1 MCHLKMENYG
11 FAIVDADRALKA
23 NPSFVKAYY
32 RKGTAF
38 LMIAKYDD
46 ARDAFKLA
54 NKLTGGKDKDILE
67 KLNQIKKVIYEREFF
82 KSIAI
87 PDETMEPIDITQME
101 VPSSYTGPRIDD
113 DEQRITVEWC
123 LHLMNYMKDQNKLH
137 KKYAIKLLWMARD
150 VLKQLLSV
158 VEQPIP
164 EYLSSPSSI
173 LVRKHSQSVAT
184 HTDSTMIY
192 STSLN

>member
-54 NKLTGGKDKDILE
+54 NKLTAGKDKDIVD

-82 KSIAI
+82 KSISI
-87 PDETMEPIDITQME
+87 PDEAMEPIDISSLE
-101 VPSSYTGPRIDD
+101 VPSSYSGPRIDD
-113 DEQRITVEWC
+113 DEQPITVEWC
-123 LHLMNYMKDQNKLH
+123 VHLMNYMKD
-137 KKYAIKLLWMARD
+137 
-150 VLKQLLSV
+150 
-158 VEQPIP
+158 
-164 EYLSSPSSI
+164 
-173 LVRKHSQSVAT
+173 
-184 HTDSTMIY
+184 
-192 STSLN
+192 